1 MIINTS
7 NWMKRFAAIAGSA
20 LIGLIF
26 AAGAYAANPEPVVV
40 GVEFVAPLTIT
51 ETTNLEFGLVD
62 TNLAAL
68 ETIVIAPG
76 GGVTDAAGRLIGAIP
91 RTAATFTTRAAANKA
106 ITIQVTS
113 PSAGAFY
120 TLGTWTCDYDGGT
133 IGDCGAGISET
144 SAAGAAIVVRVGVT
158 LTGLGGATETA
169 DDGSFELTI
178 TYD

>member
-1 MIINTS
+1 VRKNNRIN
-7 NWMKRFAAIAGSA
+7 KFLAILGYS
-20 LIGLIF
+20 LIGVMLST
-26 AAGAYAANPEPVVV
+26 ATYAANPEPVVV

-51 ETTNLEFGLVD
+51 ETANLEFGLLD
-62 TNLAAL
+62 TNMVAL

-76 GGVTDAAGRLIGAIP
+76 GGVTDAAGRILGGAQ
-91 RTAATFTTRAAANKA
+91 TAAAFTTRAAANKA

-113 PSAGAFY
+113 PLAGTYY

-144 SAAGAAIVVRVGVT
+144 SAPGPAIVVRVGVT
-158 LTGLGGATETA
+158 LTGLGGALEVV
-169 DDGSFELTI
+169 DDGSFDLTI